1 MVTDAAQCRSFNHL
15 LLRGVV
21 QDQPAWQYM
30 HYIEKLTDGL
40 PRVLLVHGCGNE
52 VVTAIE

>member
-1 MVTDAAQCRSFNHL
+1 MLPSVAHSIICCCV
-15 LLRGVV
+15 GVV